1 MSIIMHPSPNSKT
14 SFDSLRILDTLV
26 NNIDGMVYRCKHDRD
41 WTMLFVSQGCLDLT
55 GYASQ
60 ELIKNAHIS
69 YENITHPED
78 RLRVRHE
85 IEYALSSGQRFSVQY
100 RIITR
105 QNEIKW
111 VLERGVGV
119 LDENAVPV
127 IEGFVLDET
136 ANKETQE
143 AMQNAEHFYRN
154 LIDNAAIGIFQTSM
168 DGHYLS
174 ATPTLAEMY
183 GYDTPE
189 ELIHALGDIARQLY
203 VDGERRK
210 AFRREILARG
220 AVTNFESE
228 IYRRDGNKIWIT
240 ENAHI
245 VRDVKG
251 EFVCFEGTVHD
262 ITERKQHQ
270 DQLER
275 QANYDTLTGLLNRN
289 LLHKLMEQSIAQAG
303 RVSHFMAVVF
313 VDLDNFKFINDSMGH
328 AAGDTLL
335 VEVANRLTACLRASD
350 TVIRQGGDEFVLIL
364 NDHYRIN
371 SVISL
376 LERVLR
382 EVSKPVTLSKR
393 EFQVGASLGVAMFPQ
408 DGNDAGT
415 LLRHADIAMYAAKD
429 KGRNNFQFFTEE
441 LNQVANERLSLE
453 SAMRV
458 ALEQDQFDVHFQP
471 KVDAARRI
479 VGMEALA
486 RWNSPELGIVTP
498 DRFIPIAEE
507 TGLIIPLTEAIVRK
521 AFTVTSDIN
530 ARIGYP
536 LHIAVNLSAKLF
548 TCKNIVQ
555 CIATQIKT
563 SGLAPSCIE
572 LEITESVFLG
582 DSERSVHILHDL
594 KALGVALAMDDFGTG
609 YSSLGYLRRFP
620 LDIIK
625 IDRSL
630 VTDLE
635 NQEEIAKIALAVI
648 SLGIS
653 LGKVVVA
660 EGVENQAQ
668 FDFLSRHR
676 CHEFQGYHIA
686 RPMPADALM
695 QMLMEHAGHQV
706 KIDV

>member
-1 MSIIMHPSPNSKT
+1 
-14 SFDSLRILDTLV
+14 
-26 NNIDGMVYRCKHDRD
+26 
-41 WTMLFVSQGCLDLT
+41 
-55 GYASQ
+55 
-60 ELIKNAHIS
+60 
-69 YENITHPED
+69 
-78 RLRVRHE
+78 
-85 IEYALSSGQRFSVQY
+85 
-100 RIITR
+100 
-105 QNEIKW
+105 
-111 VLERGVGV
+111 
-119 LDENAVPV
+119 
-127 IEGFVLDET
+127 
-136 ANKETQE
+136 
-143 AMQNAEHFYRN
+143 
-154 LIDNAAIGIFQTSM
+154 
-168 DGHYLS
+168 
-174 ATPTLAEMY
+174 
-183 GYDTPE
+183 
-189 ELIHALGDIARQLY
+189 
-203 VDGERRK
+203 
-210 AFRREILARG
+210 
-220 AVTNFESE
+220 
-228 IYRRDGNKIWIT
+228 
-240 ENAHI
+240 
-245 VRDVKG
+245 VKG

-313 VDLDNFKFINDSMGH
+313 VDLDNFNDSMGH

-350 TVIRQGGDEFVLIL
+350 IVIRQGGDEFVLIL

-582 DSERSVHILHDL
+582 DSERSVRILHDL